1 MRKRRIGTAKFFT
14 LLLLLY
20 HTSAKNPEFKEEWD
34 ALEPEYQII
43 KAMLNS
49 RIEKSLTQQ
58 QLSEITGIPQADISR
73 LENGNANPSLRTLQ
87 RLAEGMGMKLKLEF
101 VPANR

>member
-1 MRKRRIGTAKFFT
+1 MGKNFRET
-14 LLLLLY
+14 LNEQL
-20 HTSAKNPEFKEEWD
+20 KNPEFKKEWD

-43 KAMLNS
+43 KAMLDTRN
-49 RIEKSLTQQ
+49 EKAMTQK
-58 QLSEITGIPQADISR
+58 QLADITGIPQADISR

>member
-1 MRKRRIGTAKFFT
+1 MGKNFRET
-14 LLLLLY
+14 LNEQL
-20 HTSAKNPEFKEEWD
+20 KNPEFKKEWD

-43 KAMLNS
+43 KAMLDTRN
-49 RIEKSLTQQ
+49 EKSMTQK
-58 QLSEITGIPQADISR
+58 QLADITGIPQADISR
-73 LENGNANPSLRTLQ
+73 LENGNANPSLKTLQ

>member
-1 MRKRRIGTAKFFT
+1 M
-14 LLLLLY
+14 
-20 HTSAKNPEFKEEWD
+20 KNPEFKEDWD

>member
-1 MRKRRIGTAKFFT
+1 MQKEVLVMG
-14 LLLLLY
+14 
-20 HTSAKNPEFKEEWD
+20 KNFRETWNERMKDPEFKKEWD

-43 KAMLNS
+43 RVMLNS
-49 RIEKSLTQQ
+49 RAEKSLTQQ
-58 QLSEITGIPQADISR
+58 QLSKITGIPQADISR

-101 VPANR
+101 VPADR

>member
-1 MRKRRIGTAKFFT
+1 MGKNFRET
-14 LLLLLY
+14 LNEQL
-20 HTSAKNPEFKEEWD
+20 KNPAFKKEWD

-43 KAMLNS
+43 KAMLDTRN
-49 RIEKSLTQQ
+49 EKAMTQK
-58 QLSEITGIPQADISR
+58 QLADITGIPQADISR

-101 VPANR
+101 VPATR

>member
-1 MRKRRIGTAKFFT
+1 MGKNFRET
-14 LLLLLY
+14 LNEQL
-20 HTSAKNPEFKEEWD
+20 KNPEFKKEWD

-43 KAMLNS
+43 KAMLDTRNQ
-49 RIEKSLTQQ
+49 KAMTQK
-58 QLSEITGIPQADISR
+58 QLADITGIPQADISR

-87 RLAEGMGMKLKLEF
+87 RLADGMGMKLKLEF

>member
-1 MRKRRIGTAKFFT
+1 MQIGV
-14 LLLLLY
+14 LVMG
-20 HTSAKNPEFKEEWD
+20 KNFRETWNERMKDPVFKKEWD

-43 KAMLNS
+43 RVMLNS
-49 RIEKSLTQQ
+49 RAEKSLTQQ
-58 QLSEITGIPQADISR
+58 QLSKITGIPQADISR

-101 VPANR
+101 VPVNR

>member
-1 MRKRRIGTAKFFT
+1 MQKGDYVMGKNFRET
-14 LLLLLY
+14 LNEQM
-20 HTSAKNPEFKEEWD
+20 KNPEFKEEWD

-49 RIEKSLTQQ
+49 RIEKSLTQR

>member
-1 MRKRRIGTAKFFT
+1 MGKNFRET
-14 LLLLLY
+14 LDRQLE
-20 HTSAKNPEFKEEWD
+20 NPEFKKEWD

-43 KAMLNS
+43 KAMLDTRN
-49 RIEKSLTQQ
+49 EKAMTQK
-58 QLSEITGIPQADISR
+58 QLADITGIPQADISR

-87 RLAEGMGMKLKLEF
+87 RLAAGMGMKLKIEF

>member
-1 MRKRRIGTAKFFT
+1 MQKGV
-14 LLLLLY
+14 LVMG
-20 HTSAKNPEFKEEWD
+20 KNFRETWNERMKDPEFKKEWD

-43 KAMLNS
+43 RVMLNS
-49 RIEKSLTQQ
+49 RAEKSLTQQ
-58 QLSEITGIPQADISR
+58 QLSKITGIPQADISR

-101 VPANR
+101 VPVSR